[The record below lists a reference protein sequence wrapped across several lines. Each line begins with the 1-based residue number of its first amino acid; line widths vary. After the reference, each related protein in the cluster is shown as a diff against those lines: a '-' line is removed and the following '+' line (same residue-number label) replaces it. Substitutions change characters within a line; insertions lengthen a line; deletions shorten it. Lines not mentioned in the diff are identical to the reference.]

1 MINIDLKLWKKVQED
16 FANVVKLPVVTID
29 EKGEE
34 IVKSNSYPFY
44 CELIKSKSDLCKN
57 CRIQHMRDL
66 KEKIEIYEC
75 HAGLT
80 NVMAPIVVDNKKLG
94 AILFTSI
101 LGNKN
106 ERYIEVANKI
116 NVEAD
121 ELKDELEK
129 LELVDESKIKSLL
142 PLMEVFSKSI
152 PDLAKQS
159 QNYLSVISELNL
171 VRKLSNVLGTS
182 LDLDSVIRAIMS
194 FFVDS
199 FKLSNCSIT
208 LFNEERKYSFNE
220 TDTNVEGTLINV
232 VKQTNHLVDI
242 RDASK
247 SYWINGYKGAIL
259 AVPLRVS
266 NKTIG
271 VISLYSENPID
282 NLGLFS
288 TLAEQISLGIMN
300 ALNYRHVSE
309 ESVTDR
315 LTGLYNRGNFNLT
328 ITKELARS
336 SRLGKPISLIILD
349 IDNFKKLNDSCGHL
363 KGDQVLRDV
372 ANIVKDNIRTMD
384 TAFRYGG
391 EEFILL
397 LPETNSPEATKIS
410 ERVRKAVESHNF
422 IASEKH
428 DGKLTISLGL
438 VTCANS
444 KTSPEKLVKEAD
456 ICLYRAKNSG
466 KNKSIGALIVDERI
480 NAINLDDVDKMYKP

>member
-16 FANVVKLPVVTID
+16 FAKVVKLPVITID
-29 EKGEE
+29 DKGNE
-34 IVKSNSYPFY
+34 ILQSNSYPFY

-57 CRIQHMRDL
+57 CRIQHMGDL
-66 KEKIEIYEC
+66 KDKVEIYEC

-94 AILFTSI
+94 AMLFTSI

-106 ERYIEVANKI
+106 EKYIEVAKKI

-121 ELKDELEK
+121 ELKDELNK
-129 LELVDESKIKSLL
+129 LEVYDEAKINSLL
-142 PLMEVFSKSI
+142 PLMETFSKI
-152 PDLAKQS
+152 VPDLAKQS
-159 QNYLSVISELNL
+159 QNYLTVINELNL

-182 LDLDSVIRAIMS
+182 LEIDSVIRAIMG
-194 FFVDS
+194 FFIDS
-199 FKLSNCSIT
+199 FKLNNCSIT
-208 LFNEERKYSFNE
+208 LFNEDRKYSYNE
-220 TDTNVEGTLINV
+220 TDANVEETLISV
-232 VKQTNHLVDI
+232 VRQTNHLVDI
-242 RDASK
+242 RDANK
-247 SYWINGYKGAIL
+247 SYWVNGYKGAIL
-259 AVPLRVS
+259 ALPLRVS

-271 VISLYSENPID
+271 VISIYSDNPIE

-315 LTGLYNRGNFNLT
+315 LTGLYNRGNFNLS
-328 ITKELARS
+328 IAKELARS

-372 ANIVKDNIRTMD
+372 ANLIKDNIRTMD

-397 LPETNSPEATKIS
+397 LPETNSPEAIKIS
-410 ERVRKAVESHNF
+410 ERVRKSVESHNF
-422 IASEKH
+422 GANDKH

-438 VTCANS
+438 VTCADS
-444 KTSPEKLVKEAD
+444 KSSPEKLVKEAD

-466 KNKSIGALIVDERI
+466 KNKSIGALIVDESI